1 MYVFRGSYAKK
12 SLRLRGWLKYF
23 VRFSEVENALVD
35 NETLFRANL
44 SLVYKTA
51 CPMKTTKDL
60 NYSMATGAKTTTKNA
75 LLSET
80 SLGFEK
86 RHMTLHR

>member
-1 MYVFRGSYAKK
+1 
-12 SLRLRGWLKYF
+12 
-23 VRFSEVENALVD
+23 
-35 NETLFRANL
+35 
-44 SLVYKTA
+44 
-51 CPMKTTKDL
+51 MKTTKDL